1 VDKNIIHFPADA
13 DNSPEENTPGFHY
26 LDSMQVLSMSIQEIA
41 DAANITAAEV
51 LTDLMYLVISKEIIE
66 TLQ

>member
-1 VDKNIIHFPADA
+1 MNKNIIHFPADSV
-13 DNSPEENTPGFHY
+13 NLREENTPDFHY
-26 LDSMQVLSMSIQEIA
+26 LDSMQVLCMSVQEIA

-51 LTDLMYLVISKEIIE
+51 LTDLMYLVISKEIME

>member
-1 VDKNIIHFPADA
+1 VDKNIIHFPADSA
-13 DNSPEENTPGFHY
+13 NLPEENTPGFHY
-26 LDSMQVLSMSIQEIA
+26 LDSMQVLCMSVQEIA

-51 LTDLMYLVISKEIIE
+51 LTDLMYLVISKEIME